1 MKKTKEEICGDL
13 TEWFNEKDGRAFLLL
28 IRDGKAVRCHG
39 AGDEA
44 ALEGVLSRA
53 MMESASIREI
63 ALEAI
68 KSVIEYAEECRKKN
82 ASMAKGAS

>member
-1 MKKTKEEICGDL
+1 MEKTKEEICGDL
-13 TEWFNEKDGRAFLLL
+13 TEWFDEKDGRAFLLL
-28 IRDGKAVRCHG
+28 IRDGNAVRYHG

-44 ALEGVLSRA
+44 ALEVDLARA
-53 MMESASIREI
+53 MMENASIREI

-68 KSVIEYAEECRKKN
+68 KSVIEYAEGCRKKN

>member
-1 MKKTKEEICGDL
+1 M
-13 TEWFNEKDGRAFLLL
+13 LL
-28 IRDGKAVRCHG
+28 IRDGKAVRCHC

-44 ALEGVLSRA
+44 ALEGALGRA
-53 MMESASIREI
+53 MMENASIREI

-68 KSVIEYAEECRKKN
+68 KIVIEYAEGCRKKN